1 MQECKTDSVQKQ
13 YQNEEE
19 VKAQFKSVAILDGIT
34 GEEGK
39 FINLLDMLNSAWDP
53 PELCD
58 TALVL
63 NKFVIGH

>member
-1 MQECKTDSVQKQ
+1 MKKGR
-13 YQNEEE
+13 
-19 VKAQFKSVAILDGIT
+19 AQFEAVGKLDGIT